1 MVCLPRCEWKHANN
15 SFLVHGYYNYHHLI
29 LTVCDGQLKLG
40 VPEYIIHRKQKQQ
53 KVLGFRNFCRLRRPD
68 LRLRKKKRMTER
80 HSDTGAEMSADR
92 KTAQIYREKYNQ
104 MECGNA
110 KYR

>member
-40 VPEYIIHRKQKQQ
+40 VPGVYHPQEAKAAESFGFPEFLPFEETGLALTEEETNDRETFGYWCRDVRGSEDCADIQRK
-53 KVLGFRNFCRLRRPD
+53 
-68 LRLRKKKRMTER
+68 
-80 HSDTGAEMSADR
+80 
-92 KTAQIYREKYNQ
+92 I
-104 MECGNA
+104 
-110 KYR
+110 